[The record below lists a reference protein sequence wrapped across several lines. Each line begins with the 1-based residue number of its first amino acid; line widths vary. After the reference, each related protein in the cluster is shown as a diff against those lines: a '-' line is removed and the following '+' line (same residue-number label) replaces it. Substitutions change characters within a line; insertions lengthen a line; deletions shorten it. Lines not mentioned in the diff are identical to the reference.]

1 MIPLLSS
8 LCYGPLEVC
17 QLPRTWWKVLLRNVG
32 LLDAEYPDVSEGLD
46 KFVLEV
52 LNLDR
57 ETTLAYLRENMPDYL
72 QFEAWVLGQNDGRLD
87 RKAIDSW
94 NESVRTRVHTRPDK
108 LQETTSD
115 IGISNDGAITSAVIL
130 NSLQDE
136 SLFYR
141 RDLTEGFSALG
152 GRVVP
157 LISSLDYGPLNVCQL
172 PRTWLKILLRS
183 RDLLHPD
190 YPDMTDNGLDPLA
203 LRAVNIQPHDAVRF
217 IRDNAPAYLDFE
229 AWILRQND
237 GRVDPGAV
245 DEWNTFVRTRI
256 HSNEKIVDIHNTLGL
271 ENDGNLTSA
280 VVLNHVED
288 WHFAHADLTGKGDR
302 SSRPANTA

>member
-8 LCYGPLEVC
+8 LCYGSLEVC
-17 QLPRTWWKVLLRNVG
+17 QLPRTWWKVLLRNAG
-32 LLDAEYPDVSEGLD
+32 ILDEEYPDVSEGLD
-46 KFVLEV
+46 KSVLEV

-72 QFEAWVLGQNDGRLD
+72 RFESWVLGQNDRMLD
-87 RKAIDSW
+87 REAIETW
-94 NESVRTRVHTRPDK
+94 NESVRTRIHTRPDK
-108 LQETTSD
+108 LEETTND
-115 IGISNDGAITSAVIL
+115 IGIPNDGAITSAVVL
-130 NSLQDE
+130 NGLQDW

-141 RDLTEGFSALG
+141 RDLTEGFSAPG

-183 RDLLHPD
+183 RRLLHPD
-190 YPDMTDNGLDPLA
+190 YPDMTDSGLDPLA
-203 LRAVNIQPHDAVRF
+203 LRAVNVEPNDAVRF

-237 GRVDPGAV
+237 GSVDGGAV
-245 DEWNTFVRTRI
+245 EEWNAFVRRRI
-256 HSNEKIVDIHNTLGL
+256 HSDEKIVDIHDTLGL
-271 ENDGNLTSA
+271 ENDGSLTSA

-288 WHFAHADLTGKGDR
+288 WHFAHADLTGLGTG
-302 SSRPANTA
+302 S

>member
-17 QLPRTWWKVLLRNVG
+17 QLPRTWWKVLLRNAG
-32 LLDAEYPDVSEGLD
+32 ILDEEYPDVSEGLD
-46 KFVLEV
+46 KSVLEV

-72 QFEAWVLGQNDGRLD
+72 RFESWVLGQNDGMLD
-87 RKAIDSW
+87 REAIETW
-94 NESVRTRVHTRPDK
+94 NESVRTRIHTRPDK
-108 LQETTSD
+108 LEETTND
-115 IGISNDGAITSAVIL
+115 IGIPNDGAITSAVVL
-130 NSLQDE
+130 NGLQDW

-141 RDLTEGFSALG
+141 RDLTEGFSAPG

-183 RDLLHPD
+183 RRLLHPD
-190 YPDMTDNGLDPLA
+190 YPDMTDSGLDPLA
-203 LRAVNIQPHDAVRF
+203 LRAVNVEPNDAVRF

-237 GRVDPGAV
+237 GSVDGAAV
-245 DEWNTFVRTRI
+245 EEWNAFVRRRI
-256 HSNEKIVDIHNTLGL
+256 HSDEKIVDIHDTLGL
-271 ENDGNLTSA
+271 ENDGSLTSA

-288 WHFAHADLTGKGDR
+288 WHFAHADLTGLGTG
-302 SSRPANTA
+302 S

>member
-17 QLPRTWWKVLLRNVG
+17 QLPRTWWKVLLRNAG
-32 LLDAEYPDVSEGLD
+32 LLDEEYPDVSEGLD
-46 KFVLEV
+46 KSVLEV

-72 QFEAWVLGQNDGRLD
+72 QFEAWVLEQNDGKFE
-87 RKAIDSW
+87 RKAIESW

-115 IGISNDGAITSAVIL
+115 IGIPNDGAITSAVIL
-130 NSLQDE
+130 NSLQDG
-136 SLFYR
+136 SLFFR

-157 LISSLDYGPLNVCQL
+157 LVSSLDYGPLNVCQL

-183 RDLLHPD
+183 RNLLHPD
-190 YPDMTDNGLDPLA
+190 YPDMTENGLDPRV
-203 LRAVNIQPHDAVRF
+203 LRAVNIQPNDAVCF
-217 IRDNAPAYLDFE
+217 IRDNAPMYLDFE

-237 GRVDPGAV
+237 GTVDPGAV
-245 DEWNTFVRTRI
+245 DEWNKFVRTRI
-256 HSNEKIVDIHNTLGL
+256 HSNEKIADIHNTLGL
-271 ENDGNLTSA
+271 ENDGSLSTA
-280 VVLNHVED
+280 VALNHVAA
-288 WHFAHADLTGKGDR
+288 WHSPHADPTGTSDR
-302 SSRPANTA
+302 PSPPAEAV